1 MPNSVQHR
9 EGKFL
14 LRILADQHADV
25 WEINEDNLVVHSIS
39 SDFGDDRTL
48 EYVCLLSFECPNRF
62 SECDKNFNSFKF
74 ILGLYVFLFC
84 GKLATFTV

>member
-62 SECDKNFNSFKF
+62 SKCDKVLN
-74 ILGLYVFLFC
+74 
-84 GKLATFTV
+84 